1 MQEEEKNYLQK
12 LAKGETIYLEDNKC
26 CCKKNGNHY
35 NVTLQSGEYEVS
47 REEIEDI
54 IHKVLNKKISLDE
67 LDNNLKNK
75 KLENGELLNLKK
87 YNCFCKKN
95 EDYYI
100 ILLGAE
106 RYKVFQKDIMR
117 DLLSEQKTLDEVK
130 EILKKTDKI
139 ETENQYK
146 VGYSDFQWKIVKD
159 SGRDKFKIKD
169 VRVSNK
175 GNDTCIVK
183 FVYPNEGAT
192 EGRYDVTISRSDN
205 VIITDY
211 PLSKKLNIQ
220 KNLDKK
226 EQEKFFEL
234 LKENNKQNELIELLQ
249 GKAIGG
255 SKHGDSINYNSENED
270 EEPHDTL
277 PDDMF
282 ERLNDLNSNN
292 LIYNGKVEG
301 DNYCFNSFGLPLSI
315 NKDKTLNVLDNNH
328 QSTFSKTIN
337 GDDFSN
343 LVDSIKQNDIDMF
356 IQSAF
361 MLDKNS
367 TIETLPADQA
377 CQYYTYNDY
386 TPKNCNYSYSDNFYN
401 SINTYNSNSTYYTN
415 DYNYF

>member
-1 MQEEEKNYLQK
+1 MNLQELKNGEIIH
-12 LAKGETIYLEDNKC
+12 LANYNC
-26 CCKKNGNHY
+26 CCKKNKNY
-35 NVTLQSGEYEVS
+35 LSIVYQGE
-47 REEIEDI
+47 
-54 IHKVLNKKISLDE
+54 K
-67 LDNNLKNK
+67 
-75 KLENGELLNLKK
+75 
-87 YNCFCKKN
+87 
-95 EDYYI
+95 
-100 ILLGAE
+100 
-106 RYKVFQKDIMR
+106 YKVFEKNAIKTILNEKISKDEFDDFLR
-117 DLLSEQKTLDEVK
+117 DKAEKA
-130 EILKKTDKI
+130 

-146 VGYSDFQWKIVKD
+146 VGLSNFQWKIVED
-159 SGRDKFKIKD
+159 GGQNEFKIKD
-169 VRVSNK
+169 VSVSNK

-192 EGRYDVTISRSDN
+192 QGRYYVTISRSDN

-249 GKAIGG
+249 GRAISNSQYGDTIKQT
-255 SKHGDSINYNSENED
+255 SYIPKSYIGDSNHNVECKD
-270 EEPHDTL
+270 EEPLDTL

-315 NKDKTLNVLDNNH
+315 NKDKTINVLDNNR

-337 GDDFSN
+337 GNDFNN
-343 LVDSIKQNDIDMF
+343 LVYSINQNNTDMF
-356 IQSAF
+356 IKSVF
-361 MLDKNS
+361 MRDENS

-377 CQYYTYNDY
+377 YQYYNDY
-386 TPKNCNYSYSDNFYN
+386 MPKNCNYSYSNNFYN
-401 SINTYNSNSTYYTN
+401 SINTYNENSTHYTN
-415 DYNYF
+415 NYNYF